1 MIFLISP
8 VRMIIVN
15 FIIKQDFIYS
25 IDDHSVSNTFEF
37 NNIKMKQS
45 IKTKWNNYIIFYK
58 KDIIEILDQW
68 NIKTKDYKKTNL
80 RINSL
85 IDIINKFEIS

>member
-1 MIFLISP
+1 
-8 VRMIIVN
+8 
-15 FIIKQDFIYS
+15 
-25 IDDHSVSNTFEF
+25 
-37 NNIKMKQS
+37 MKR
-45 IKTKWNNYIIFYK
+45 K
-58 KDIIEILDQW
+58 KDIIEILNQW